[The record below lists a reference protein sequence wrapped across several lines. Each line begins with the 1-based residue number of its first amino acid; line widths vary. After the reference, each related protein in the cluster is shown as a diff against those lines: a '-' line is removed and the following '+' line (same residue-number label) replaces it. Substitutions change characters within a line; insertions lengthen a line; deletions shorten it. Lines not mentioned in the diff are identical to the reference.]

1 MTLTNKEFQDKL
13 KQYDKDLPVAIAISY
28 NDVMSLFYDL
38 EVEGIQSGD
47 LKVVIVTSGT
57 INEEY
62 EVLFDGGEIDEE
74 KDYH

>member
-1 MTLTNKEFQDKL
+1 MITNKEFQDKL
-13 KQYDKDLPVAIAISY
+13 KQFDNDLPVAIAISY
-28 NDVMSLFYDL
+28 NDVMSLFYEL
-38 EVEGIQSGD
+38 NVEGIKSGD
-47 LKVVIVTSGT
+47 LKVVIIASET